1 MHQIILDNMG
11 DHQHYYAT
19 DHTEH
24 WSEQLPEHLHQFIE
38 ENWHKIP
45 GQEHEHHQTDTSPVE
60 ETEVEE
66 SSNPIVLMFTAGL
79 ETGSTIIE
87 SIFKFPLELMS
98 KISEI

>member
-1 MHQIILDNMG
+1 MG

-24 WSEQLPEHLHQFIE
+24 WSEQLPEHLHQFVE
-38 ENWHKIP
+38 DNWHKIP

-66 SSNPIVLMFTAGL
+66 LPDKRAKVEIVFAIYLPYYTY
-79 ETGSTIIE
+79 
-87 SIFKFPLELMS
+87 
-98 KISEI
+98 

>member
-1 MHQIILDNMG
+1 MNG
-11 DHQHYYAT
+11 HQHDYAT

-38 ENWHKIP
+38 ENWHKVP
-45 GQEHEHHQTDTSPVE
+45 EQEHEHHAGESPVE

-66 SSNPIVLMFTAGL
+66 SSNPIVLMFSAGF

-87 SIFKFPLELMS
+87 SIFKFPLELMG